1 MEPNERSNDYKYAI
15 WIEKDWCNV
24 PRVSSMTA
32 VGLDLGGSKI
42 EAQIFDADWALT
54 DKRRVDTPKT
64 YHELLNAIGDLVS
77 WSNADQANLPIGIG
91 AAGVL
96 SADGRALTANLP
108 ATNHRIVH
116 DIHAQIDDNIVF
128 INDGRAFALS
138 EAVFG
143 AGCGHDMM
151 LGLILGTGVGAGM
164 TWRGELIGEPHSIAG
179 EIGHVAAPLSVCK
192 DLPAIECGCGRYA
205 CYEAYASGPGLS
217 RLALHY
223 SGEILSPMDIAGQKS
238 ERKSVQMAWEK
249 WCEIVAEMIITSSFY
264 IAPDVVVLGG
274 GLSKIDGAIDDL
286 AIAVDQ
292 RALANV
298 NRPKIVLAEAGDAS
312 GARGAAYA
320 AYLKGRVG

>member
-1 MEPNERSNDYKYAI
+1 
-15 WIEKDWCNV
+15 
-24 PRVSSMTA
+24 MTA

-54 DKRRVDTPKT
+54 DKRRVDTPQN
-64 YHELLNAIGDLVS
+64 YHALLNAIGDLVA
-77 WSNADQANLPIGIG
+77 WSKADQPNVPIGIG

-108 ATNHRIVH
+108 ATNYKIVH
-116 DIHAQIDDNIVF
+116 DIRAQIDGGIVYV
-128 INDGRAFALS
+128 NDGRAFALS

-143 AGCGHDMM
+143 AGRGHDMT

-179 EIGHVAAPLSVCK
+179 EIGHVAAPLSVCR
-192 DLPAIECGCGRYA
+192 DLPVIECGCGRSA
-205 CYEAYASGPGLS
+205 CYEAYASG
-217 RLALHY
+217 
-223 SGEILSPMDIAGQKS
+223 
-238 ERKSVQMAWEK
+238 
-249 WCEIVAEMIITSSFY
+249 IITSSFH

-274 GLSKIDGAIDDL
+274 GLSKIAGVIDDL
-286 AIAVDQ
+286 AIAVDK

-298 NRPKIVLAEAGDAS
+298 KRPKIVLAEAGDAS

-320 AYLKGRVG
+320 AYLKGQV

>member
-1 MEPNERSNDYKYAI
+1 
-15 WIEKDWCNV
+15 
-24 PRVSSMTA
+24 MTA

-42 EAQIFDADWALT
+42 EAQIFDANWTLT
-54 DKRRVDTPKT
+54 DKRRVDTPQT
-64 YHELLNAIGDLVS
+64 YQDLLNAIGDLIS
-77 WSNADQANLPIGIG
+77 WSKAGHANFPIGIG

-108 ATNHRIVH
+108 ATNQKIVH
-116 DIHAQIDDNIVF
+116 DIHAQFDDGIVYM
-128 INDGRAFALS
+128 NDGRAFALS

-143 AGCGHDMM
+143 AGRGCDMM

-164 TWRGELIGEPHSIAG
+164 VWRGVLIGEPHSIAG
-179 EIGHVAAPLSVCK
+179 EIGHVAAPLAVCG
-192 DLPAIECGCGRYA
+192 DLPVIACGCGRSA

-223 SGEILSPMDIAGQKS
+223 SGEALSPMDIADQKS
-238 ERKSVQMAWEK
+238 NRPAVKMAWEK
-249 WCEIVAEMIITSSFY
+249 WCEIVAEMIIASSFH

-274 GLSKIDGAIDDL
+274 GLSKIAGVIDDL
-286 AIAVDQ
+286 AIAVDK

-298 NRPKIVLAEAGDAS
+298 KRPKIVLAEAGDAS